1 MAVILVAVA
10 NGAVRASIAVAAHEG
25 GHSVFSVGDAGELVE
40 AVDQKKPDLLFLDP
54 GLARMDTVE
63 PLKTLRAIGQL
74 QRIRLVLVD
83 DRCAEMNAWA
93 AVARQLGEGVIDSFR
108 KDDVRR
114 TVEGILGLG
123 RMPTEAAP
131 AAPPVPAP
139 PAPGKTMAINKTLL
153 VGRIPGMGAGGAIP
167 VPPTT
172 AKVPAAAAPVPA
184 APAAPAPHAVDNRRS
199 ILIVEDTPSL
209 RVLLGIKLEAGGW
222 RVAWAGSAE
231 EGMAKIQAE
240 GFDAVLSDINLPGM
254 TGDQFVLTV
263 RKLYPGV
270 TLMLMTGL
278 PPERRPKVPSGI
290 PTLGKPL
297 DMDAVLRLLDKAR
310 RAPKR

>member
-40 AVDQKKPDLLFLDP
+40 AVDQKKPDLLFIDP

-108 KDDVRR
+108 KDDVKR
-114 TVEGILGLG
+114 TIDGLLGLG
-123 RMPTEAAP
+123 RMPTEQVPVP
-131 AAPPVPAP
+131 APVPAP

-172 AKVPAAAAPVPA
+172 AKAPGAPAP
-184 APAAPAPHAVDNRRS
+184 APAAPAVDNRRS